1 MYRRLPA
8 GKGRVDPK
16 GVVEAQMPARRR
28 RYDFFSRPV
37 SPMKIRFRRSFLH
50 LIYIFWAGLDRRKR
64 IFIRYGEPQAHGN
77 SVVNKVLEFFLSL
90 ACPYPSGDPKSPFH
104 SSEAKVL
111 SPRAASYTMKT
122 SMPCSPKNI
131 VAATAALKASDAFC
145 RGTDG

>member
-1 MYRRLPA
+1 MAFVA
-8 GKGRVDPK
+8 GSIGHEFHEFHENDHCHLDVIGLKYNFLQSLRPRFTESSGFSVNLRVLR
-16 GVVEAQMPARRR
+16 V
-28 RYDFFSRPV
+28 
-37 SPMKIRFRRSFLH
+37 
-50 LIYIFWAGLDRRKR
+50 
-64 IFIRYGEPQAHGN
+64 

-131 VAATAALKASDAFC
+131 VAATAALKVADAFC

>member
-1 MYRRLPA
+1 PKRSCRGSDADETPA
-8 GKGRVDPK
+8 LRFFLTPRV
-16 GVVEAQMPARRR
+16 
-28 RYDFFSRPV
+28 
-37 SPMKIRFRRSFLH
+37 
-50 LIYIFWAGLDRRKR
+50 
-64 IFIRYGEPQAHGN
+64 

-90 ACPYPSGDPKSPFH
+90 ACPCPSGDPKSPFH

-131 VAATAALKASDAFC
+131 VAATAALKVADAFC

>member
-77 SVVNKVLEFFLSL
+77 SVVNKVLEFSSSSAPRTRTYSFGAPFL
-90 ACPYPSGDPKSPFH
+90 ASGGTGLGAPKR
-104 SSEAKVL
+104 E
-111 SPRAASYTMKT
+111 
-122 SMPCSPKNI
+122 
-131 VAATAALKASDAFC
+131 
-145 RGTDG
+145 